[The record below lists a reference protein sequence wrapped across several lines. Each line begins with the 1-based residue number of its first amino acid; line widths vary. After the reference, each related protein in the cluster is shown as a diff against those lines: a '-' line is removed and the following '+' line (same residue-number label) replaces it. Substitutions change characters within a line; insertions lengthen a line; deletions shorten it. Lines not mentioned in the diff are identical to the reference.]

1 MQSKAATIEEYLAS
15 LPEERR
21 DALLALR
28 KVIKKNLGKGI
39 EERVQYGMIGYCI
52 PHSVYPAGYHCD
64 PTQPLPYAMLA
75 AQKNHLALYLMSVY
89 LQKEEEEWFRK
100 AWLAS
105 GKKLDMG
112 KSCVRFK
119 GLADVPLDVVGEVI
133 ARTSAAQYIERY
145 EAVLA
150 RGSSAAPSKKASS
163 KKTGAKKAASQT
175 AAAQRAAP
183 KKAASK
189 PRAAKK
195 AGAAGKPAQRAR
207 GGS

>member
-1 MQSKAATIEEYLAS
+1 MQSKATTIDQYLAS
-15 LPEERR
+15 LPQERR

-28 KVIKKNLGKGI
+28 KVIHENLGKGI

-75 AQKNHLALYLMSVY
+75 SQKNHMALYLMSVY
-89 LQKEEEEWFRK
+89 LEKGEEAWFRK
-100 AWLAS
+100 AWTAS

-119 GLADVPLDVVGEVI
+119 RLDDVPLDVVGQVI

-150 RGSSAAPSKKASS
+150 RGSKKQTSNKAAPNGSPARKA
-163 KKTGAKKAASQT
+163 
-175 AAAQRAAP
+175 
-183 KKAASK
+183 
-189 PRAAKK
+189 AAKK
-195 AGAAGKPAQRAR
+195 APLQKASRSGKPAKRSR
-207 GGS
+207 GAS